1 MVACSNHL
9 LPELQHQQST
19 PDQLI
24 VSGFLSFSSNFHLI
38 LFQSVPGTGDK
49 EKDEDKGMTIEE
61 KKEAE
66 RQRYSVIEPS
76 GRCTLQALALAL
88 IIDCQ
93 QMILIMSCTCLK
105 SCQ

>member
-24 VSGFLSFSSNFHLI
+24 LSGFLSFRSNFHLI

-76 GRCTLQALALAL
+76 GRWTLQALALAL
-88 IIDCQ
+88 KIDCQ
-93 QMILIMSCTCLK
+93 QMILMMSCTCL
-105 SCQ
+105 